1 MTTFAEFALLALLGA
16 LGAVVRFVVM
26 SLTPESARPF
36 ALLAVN
42 SAGSALVGIALG
54 GANAGVL
61 TVSSLLAIGA
71 FAAGLTT
78 LSTLAVESADLI
90 DHGHVWRGIR
100 RAAQHIVVGAVVAW
114 AGYNSA
120 SAILSA

>member
-1 MTTFAEFALLALLGA
+1 VTTFAEFALLASLGA

-42 SAGSALVGIALG
+42 AAGSALVGVALG

-61 TVSSLLAIGA
+61 TVSSLIAIGA

-78 LSTLAVESADLI
+78 MSTLAVASAELI
-90 DHGHVWRGIR
+90 DHRLVWRGIH
-100 RAAQHIVVGAVVAW
+100 RAVQHIVVGAVFAW